1 MKELSV
7 QEQTTVTG
15 GMSWE
20 IAALVL
26 GLVGA
31 GATAAGEA
39 QQNNLWKNW
48 GGSNQLDFRVLKT
61 RLTIT
66 SKVSFEPSLNLGD
79 IRSIA
84 C

>member
-26 GLVGA
+26 GVVGA
-31 GATAAGEA
+31 GATAAGTVA
-39 QQNNLWKNW
+39 SL
-48 GGSNQLDFRVLKT
+48 GVAV
-61 RLTIT
+61 IT
-66 SKVSFEPSLNLGD
+66 LG
-79 IRSIA
+79 IA
-84 C
+84 LSPK

>member
-31 GATAAGEA
+31 GATTAGAAAAVGVA
-39 QQNNLWKNW
+39 A
-48 GGSNQLDFRVLKT
+48 
-61 RLTIT
+61 IT
-66 SKVSFEPSLNLGD
+66 LG
-79 IRSIA
+79 IA
-84 C
+84 ISPK

>member
-1 MKELSV
+1 MYPVVTEQNRGKIKMKELSV

-31 GATAAGEA
+31 GATAAGA
-39 QQNNLWKNW
+39 AAAV
-48 GGSNQLDFRVLKT
+48 GVAA
-61 RLTIT
+61 IT
-66 SKVSFEPSLNLGD
+66 LG
-79 IRSIA
+79 IA
-84 C
+84 LSPK

>member
-7 QEQTTVTG
+7 REQTTVTG

-48 GGSNQLDFRVLKT
+48 GGSN
-61 RLTIT
+61 
-66 SKVSFEPSLNLGD
+66 
-79 IRSIA
+79 
-84 C
+84 

>member
-7 QEQTTVTG
+7 QERTTVTG

-31 GATAAGEA
+31 GATTAGAAAAVGVA
-39 QQNNLWKNW
+39 A
-48 GGSNQLDFRVLKT
+48 
-61 RLTIT
+61 IT
-66 SKVSFEPSLNLGD
+66 LG
-79 IRSIA
+79 IA
-84 C
+84 ISPK